1 MFNDI
6 GVLMA
11 VLAAAGV
18 AAIWVAIVTPRQ
30 VSLTTGQRQT
40 LPSFLDRFKSQFE
53 AADFNISFYDFVRT
67 SALLSLIAFI
77 ALTILGYI
85 ILGIALAIVIPIVYY
100 QFLIDR
106 RDSNEREFRKSF
118 SNIITN
124 FSNMLATRGSIEGA
138 INTLA
143 VEGDEETK
151 KLFQYVLKRQSSP
164 AMAAI
169 QAEGQAGHRM
179 MRDVLI
185 EISKERNDI
194 YWKQFFRVLAEASVH
209 GGDIRPILDSLARS
223 QREFATILAQ
233 VEAQQA
239 ATRFA
244 SALYLPT
251 PIIFVVVFSLLGDPE
266 IYRKFYQTTAGVI
279 AQAFVAIS
287 GVLGW
292 VLARQL
298 GRRGLYV
305 QKVVSIQKEKSSL
318 V

>member
-1 MFNDI
+1 
-6 GVLMA
+6 
-11 VLAAAGV
+11 
-18 AAIWVAIVTPRQ
+18 
-30 VSLTTGQRQT
+30 
-40 LPSFLDRFKSQFE
+40 
-53 AADFNISFYDFVRT
+53 
-67 SALLSLIAFI
+67 
-77 ALTILGYI
+77 
-85 ILGIALAIVIPIVYY
+85 
-100 QFLIDR
+100 
-106 RDSNEREFRKSF
+106 
-118 SNIITN
+118 
-124 FSNMLATRGSIEGA
+124 
-138 INTLA
+138 
-143 VEGDEETK
+143 
-151 KLFQYVLKRQSSP
+151 
-164 AMAAI
+164 
-169 QAEGQAGHRM
+169 
-179 MRDVLI
+179 LI

>member
-1 MFNDI
+1 
-6 GVLMA
+6 
-11 VLAAAGV
+11 
-18 AAIWVAIVTPRQ
+18 
-30 VSLTTGQRQT
+30 
-40 LPSFLDRFKSQFE
+40 
-53 AADFNISFYDFVRT
+53 
-67 SALLSLIAFI
+67 
-77 ALTILGYI
+77 
-85 ILGIALAIVIPIVYY
+85 
-100 QFLIDR
+100 
-106 RDSNEREFRKSF
+106 
-118 SNIITN
+118 
-124 FSNMLATRGSIEGA
+124 
-138 INTLA
+138 
-143 VEGDEETK
+143 
-151 KLFQYVLKRQSSP
+151 
-164 AMAAI
+164 MAAI

>member
-194 YWKQFFRVLAEASVH
+194 YWKQFFR
-209 GGDIRPILDSLARS
+209 
-223 QREFATILAQ
+223 
-233 VEAQQA
+233 
-239 ATRFA
+239 
-244 SALYLPT
+244 ALYLPT